1 MLHFRGFG
9 SIKKIISCH
18 FLKYGDLTISLLRTL
33 ILHEQVYKYVLSV
46 KQHVQIIHNTK
57 VKISIVLVQFADIYF
72 CTENTYVERER
83 VREIFETGF
92 LNSSVN
98 LQRFSA
104 NQVTITICHVF
115 LLYVFLDI

>member
-9 SIKKIISCH
+9 SIKKIIRCH
-18 FLKYGDLTISLLRTL
+18 YFKIWGLTLSLLRTL

-72 CTENTYVERER
+72 CTENMWRER
-83 VREIFETGF
+83 VREEKF
-92 LNSSVN
+92 LK
-98 LQRFSA
+98 L
-104 NQVTITICHVF
+104 VF
-115 LLYVFLDI
+115 LTPV